1 MSLSE
6 KQKIL
11 QNERSTREMPKQRD
25 VERPKKMD
33 AFCKLVGKGVTPST
47 ACEQIDVARTTIY
60 EWRLTYPEFAEAWTA
75 AVEIGNEFLE
85 DVIRKHSA
93 KDWRAAEALLK
104 ARNRK
109 KWGTHVETE
118 QKLTIRPL
126 DDVMD
131 ELDANGRTI
140 PGTTPIDLGE
150 DAH

>member
-1 MSLSE
+1 MKRE
-6 KQKIL
+6 
-11 QNERSTREMPKQRD
+11 QNRHSTRAKRAEPQD
-25 VERPKKMD
+25 LERADKMA
-33 AFCKLVGKGVTPST
+33 AFLKLLGKGVTPST
-47 ACEQIDVARTTIY
+47 ASEQVGVVRATVY
-60 EWRLTYPEFAEAWTA
+60 NWRAAYPEFGDAWDA
-75 AVEIGNEFLE
+75 HLEIGNEFLE

-118 QKLTIRPL
+118 QKLTIRAL

-140 PGTTPIDLGE
+140 PGTNAIDLGE